1 MFLIIY
7 PLRVMGFVA
16 IAYCICVIGVY
27 EFLNRYHSDQ
37 TAELFSIALRG
48 GAVLN
53 LLFLGFV
60 YWGWR
65 KLWALLP
72 FLNSW
77 LFPDLNGEWNMTIH
91 HRKGGKNDQIQAK
104 AFIKQSW
111 LSMSMEVLSK
121 DSDSQTLAIVP
132 KKDPESG
139 RAQIFY
145 FYRVI
150 PKKTGIKMSEPYEGS
165 AYLRFFEAESIKLA
179 GNYFTSVATDG
190 HFELVRPFQNSS
202 SG

>member
-1 MFLIIY
+1 MFLLIY

-16 IAYCICVIGVY
+16 IAYCICVIIIY
-27 EFLNRYHSDQ
+27 ELLNIYQPEQ
-37 TAELFSIALRG
+37 TSELFGIALRG
-48 GAVLN
+48 GAFLN
-53 LLFLGFV
+53 FVFLGFI

-72 FLNSW
+72 FLNSY
-77 LFPDLNGEWNMTIH
+77 LFPDLNGEWNMTIY
-91 HRKGGKNDQIQAK
+91 HRKDGKSGKVQAK
-104 AFIKQSW
+104 AFIKQNW

-150 PKKTGIKMSEPYEGS
+150 PKKTGIKISESYEGS
-165 AYLRFFEAESIKLA
+165 AYLRFFEAGPIKLA

-202 SG
+202 